1 MMATSILM
9 AIIIAAFITVFVFM
23 STVFSN
29 AILFVFFHCSYFR
42 LMWSLLLLWKRH
54 TATATTAA
62 TPGPNVLRLVGQQKT
77 LSVFLFN
84 YARLILF

>member
-29 AILFVFFHCSYFR
+29 AILFVFFFTVAIS
-42 LMWSLLLLWKRH
+42 
-54 TATATTAA
+54 
-62 TPGPNVLRLVGQQKT
+62 G
-77 LSVFLFN
+77 
-84 YARLILF
+84 